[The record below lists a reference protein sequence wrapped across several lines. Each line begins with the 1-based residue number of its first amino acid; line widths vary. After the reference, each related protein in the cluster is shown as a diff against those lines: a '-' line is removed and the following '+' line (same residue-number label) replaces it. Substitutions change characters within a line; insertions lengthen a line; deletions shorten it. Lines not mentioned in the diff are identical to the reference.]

1 MSETKSKRNLISN
14 YPWTQHL
21 IFWFG
26 ALVVGILIWWLNQLA
41 NQAEASILHLTHQ
54 SPWLIWIISPC
65 GLILIAILAKR
76 FFPGTGRSGVPEV
89 KHALELT
96 GDFTRRKHLVSL
108 RIAFGKMLLPVA
120 GIFSGASAGLGGPS
134 VQIGA
139 SIMSSIGKLGG
150 FPPHYQER
158 GLILAGSA
166 AGFAALFSAP
176 LAGILFAIE
185 EMGRTLEANISSLVI
200 TAIIIAG
207 VTAYALSGNYIFL
220 QEHSAALPW
229 SGSWLVIPLCA
240 VIGGVIGGLFSR
252 CCLFAHRKIKQ
263 LNLHYLVVALCC
275 GLLLATIAWLSDGSS
290 IGTGYLAATSIL
302 TTHNSPGLEF
312 PLYKI
317 AATFITFVSGIPS
330 GIFVPSL
337 AIGGGIG
344 SSLSEYIHFA
354 PATVVILLSMTAYF
368 AGVLQSPLTSFALM
382 MEITNNHELML
393 ALMATAF
400 IAARISRIVC
410 PTQLYRALADE
421 LVIAD
426 AEQEQAEENLN
437 ETDT

>member
-1 MSETKSKRNLISN
+1 MSETKPKRNLFTN

-41 NQAEASILHLTHQ
+41 NQAEASILHLTNQ

-65 GLILIAILAKR
+65 GLILITILAKR

-220 QEHSAALPW
+220 QEHSAVLPW
-229 SGSWLVIPLCA
+229 SRSWLVIPLCA

-263 LNLHYLVVALCC
+263 LKLHYLVVALCC

-290 IGTGYLAATSIL
+290 IGTGYPAATSIL
-302 TTHNSPGLEF
+302 TTHNTPGLEF

-354 PATVVILLSMTAYF
+354 PAVVVILLSMTAYF

-410 PTQLYRALADE
+410 PTQLYRALANE
-421 LVIAD
+421 LIIAE
-426 AEQEQAEENLN
+426 AEQEQTEENHN
-437 ETDT
+437 DTDA